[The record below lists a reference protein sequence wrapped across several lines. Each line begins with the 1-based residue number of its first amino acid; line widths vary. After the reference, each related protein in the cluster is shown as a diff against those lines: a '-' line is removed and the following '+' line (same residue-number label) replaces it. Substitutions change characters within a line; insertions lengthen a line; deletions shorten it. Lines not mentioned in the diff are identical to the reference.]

1 MATRYWVGGT
11 GSWTSSSTTNWS
23 ASSGGAGG
31 ASAPT
36 SIDDVIFNSSSN
48 ATAYTVTVSTGAVCR
63 SITVAG
69 PASGNVTFA
78 GTVAWSIYGSFTLP
92 ATGITWSNTSA
103 ITFASTATGNTIT
116 TNGIGLANG
125 VTFNGAGGAW
135 TFGSAATNTGNWALT
150 NGSVSTGNFNISGS
164 NLTISANSNTKSLTL
179 GSSTVTV
186 SNFTNSSTGNFT
198 FSAGTSTL
206 TMSNVSSSLA
216 GNGLTFYNVTFS
228 NAGMVTPSI
237 TGANTYNNLTIPGRT
252 TASGAVNF
260 SINGNQTING
270 NFTVNAGT
278 SSGFRNYIF
287 SSTIGNPVSFTVTGT
302 TTLTD
307 VDFRDI
313 NNTGTTWTGTRLGNC
328 GGNSGITFP
337 AAKTVYWYSTAGL
350 SGSWA
355 NAANWALS
363 AAGVSISSITSSVIS
378 ATVTTASAHG
388 LSIGSVFTLS
398 GATPSVYNGTY
409 VVGAVTTTTFSYTLN
424 STYTGS
430 ASVVGSYI
438 YLTGT
443 GATVNFPLAQDTAII
458 PGSTTQLVNGGT
470 ITVNST
476 NGPFNL
482 PAIDMS
488 ARNSSSLTMTL
499 AFGTQSPTV
508 YGNFTFNS
516 NVTLTSTGTLSFAS
530 RSGQTITTGSG
541 NFPVPVVFSGA
552 VTLADNIT
560 VSGSVNHNY
569 GTLTSANTF
578 ICNGFTSNN
587 GLTRA
592 WTLASSSFSMSSGNW
607 TVSSTGL
614 TVNSAP
620 MSISLFGAGSQS
632 FTGGGLTT
640 YNILYLG
647 GGYGTPSITDS
658 NTFTTFSSANAASLT
673 FTAGTTTT
681 ATNFVLS
688 NDINFSGSQYTTIGS
703 TGSAFTLAKAGG
715 GVVRANFISLSNC
728 TGSPISTFSAAN
740 SNNGGGNTN
749 WTFEPLPKGTFLQ
762 YF

>member
-31 ASAPT
+31 ATAPT

-92 ATGITWSNTSA
+92 ATGITWTNTSV
-103 ITFASTATGNTIT
+103 ITFASTTTGNTIT
-116 TNGIGLANG
+116 QNGITTGGN
-125 VTFNGAGGAW
+125 VVFSGAGGAW
-135 TFGSAATNTGNWALT
+135 TLGSSFQSSNITIT
-150 NGSVSTGNFNISGS
+150 NGSLSTANFSLAGANLLINS
-164 NLTISANSNTKSLTL
+164 NANTKSLTL
-179 GSSTVTV
+179 GSSTVTL
-186 SNFTNSSTGNFT
+186 SGNFTNGSTGNFT

-206 TMSNVSSSLA
+206 TLTGASPALT

-228 NAGMVTPSI
+228 STGMVTPSI
-237 TGANTYNNLTIPGRT
+237 TGANTYNNLTISGRT
-252 TASGAVNF
+252 TAAGAVNF

-270 NFTVNAGT
+270 NFTVNAGLN
-278 SSGFRNYIF
+278 SGLRNYIF

-337 AAKTVYWYSTAGL
+337 TAKTVYWYSTAGL
-350 SGSWA
+350 SGNWA

-363 AAGVSISSITSSVIS
+363 ATGVSISSISATNPT
-378 ATVTTASAHG
+378 ATVTTSTAHG
-388 LSIGSVFTLS
+388 LSIGSIVTIS
-398 GATPSVYNGTY
+398 GVTPSVFNGTY
-409 VVGAVTTTTFSYTLN
+409 AVGSVTTTTFTYTLN
-424 STYTGS
+424 YTGS

-458 PGSTTQLVNGGT
+458 PGGTTQLVNGGT

-541 NFPVPVVFSGA
+541 YFPVPVVFSGA

-560 VSGSVNHNY
+560 VYGSVNHNY

-578 ICNGFTSNN
+578 ICNGFTSNS

-592 WTLASSSFSMSSGNW
+592 WTLASSLFSMSLGNW

-614 TVNSAP
+614 TVNSTPAT
-620 MSISLFGAGSQS
+620 ISFYSSGSQT

-640 YNILYLG
+640 YNVLNLG
-647 GGYGTPSITDS
+647 GGYGSASVTDS
-658 NTFTTFSSANAASLT
+658 NTFATFNCSNPVSLT

-688 NDINFSGSQYTTIGS
+688 NDINFSGDQYTTIGS

-728 TGSPISTFSAAN
+728 TGSPINTFSAAN

-749 WTFEPLPKGTFLQ
+749 WTFEPLPNGKFLQ